1 MEAFWAAGSAR
12 RYESPNA
19 LFGDGAMSD
28 VRRVIN
34 IGRGQAPL
42 AAAEVRKDRS
52 ECPENILPS
61 KPARVEAATVPALLI
76 GRNNGPA
83 SIPAASSHARSAF
96 TAGLGATEIA

>member
-1 MEAFWAAGSAR
+1 MTTTVPWVANALGPAAALWLAATEASARAYALGWQSAAVEAFWAAGSAR

-42 AAAEVRKDRS
+42 AAAEVRKDRR

-61 KPARVEAATVPALLI
+61 KPARVA
-76 GRNNGPA
+76 
-83 SIPAASSHARSAF
+83 
-96 TAGLGATEIA
+96 